1 LTEQQ
6 TLGAPVE
13 YAGKALHSGVPVSMR
28 LLPAP
33 ANTGIIFRRIDLP
46 GKPEI
51 LATVEHIV
59 STNRNTTL
67 GNGTAQVMTV
77 EHLIAA
83 LRGMGV
89 DNAIVEL
96 DAGEIPLGD
105 GSAQAFVD
113 LIKRVGVIKQGV
125 PRQYLRLNKPVWV
138 SRNGSHIIAVPAD
151 ELKIT
156 YTFVTDHPV
165 VGTQFGEY
173 TITADVFGRELAR
186 ARTLVFGRDIE
197 FLQSQGLGRG
207 GDLDCVVIVDDDGY
221 RNSLRYRDEIVRH
234 KILDVVGD
242 MGLLGFLRAHI
253 IAVRSGHEL
262 NRGLMQEILKQR
274 VLDDWSA
281 ER

>member
-1 LTEQQ
+1 MTEQQ

-96 DAGEIPLGD
+96 DAGEIP
-105 GSAQAFVD
+105 SVTAA
-113 LIKRVGVIKQGV
+113 
-125 PRQYLRLNKPVWV
+125 PRLLSISSKGGYHQTGCT
-138 SRNGSHIIAVPAD
+138 SAVPPA
-151 ELKIT
+151 K
-156 YTFVTDHPV
+156 
-165 VGTQFGEY
+165 
-173 TITADVFGRELAR
+173 
-186 ARTLVFGRDIE
+186 
-197 FLQSQGLGRG
+197 
-207 GDLDCVVIVDDDGY
+207 
-221 RNSLRYRDEIVRH
+221 
-234 KILDVVGD
+234 
-242 MGLLGFLRAHI
+242 
-253 IAVRSGHEL
+253 
-262 NRGLMQEILKQR
+262 
-274 VLDDWSA
+274 
-281 ER
+281 

>member
-1 LTEQQ
+1 
-6 TLGAPVE
+6 
-13 YAGKALHSGVPVSMR
+13 M
-28 LLPAP
+28 
-33 ANTGIIFRRIDLP
+33 
-46 GKPEI
+46 
-51 LATVEHIV
+51 
-59 STNRNTTL
+59 
-67 GNGTAQVMTV
+67 
-77 EHLIAA
+77 
-83 LRGMGV
+83 
-89 DNAIVEL
+89 
-96 DAGEIPLGD
+96 
-105 GSAQAFVD
+105 
-113 LIKRVGVIKQGV
+113 
-125 PRQYLRLNKPVWV
+125 
-138 SRNGSHIIAVPAD
+138 
-151 ELKIT
+151 KIT

-197 FLQSQGLGRG
+197 FLQSQGLGWG

>member
-1 LTEQQ
+1 MTEQQ

-13 YAGKALHSGVPVSMR
+13 YAGKALHSGVPVFMR

-33 ANTGIIFRRIDLP
+33 ADTGIIFRRIDLP

-51 LATVEHIV
+51 PATVEHIV

-67 GNGTAQVMTV
+67 GNGGAQVMTV
-77 EHLIAA
+77 EHLMAA
-83 LRGMGV
+83 LRGMGI
-89 DNAIVEL
+89 DNAVVEL

-105 GSAQAFVD
+105 GSAQIFVE
-113 LIKRVGVIKQGV
+113 LVCKAGIIKQGV
-125 PRQYLRLNKPVWV
+125 PRRYLRLKNPVWV
-138 SRNGSHIIAVPAD
+138 SRNGSHMIAVPAD

-173 TITADVFGRELAR
+173 SITADVFGRELAG
-186 ARTLVFGRDIE
+186 ARTLVFGKDIE
-197 FLQSQGLGRG
+197 FLRSQGLGRG

-242 MGLLGFLRAHI
+242 MGLLGFLHAHI

-262 NRGLMQEILKQR
+262 NKGLMQEILRQR
-274 VLDDWSA
+274 VSEDGSA
-281 ER
+281 DR

>member
-1 LTEQQ
+1 
-6 TLGAPVE
+6 
-13 YAGKALHSGVPVSMR
+13 MR

-33 ANTGIIFRRIDLP
+33 AHTGIVFRRTDLP
-46 GKPEI
+46 GEPEI
-51 LATVEHIV
+51 PATVEHIV

-67 GNGTAQVMTV
+67 GNGVAQVMTV

-83 LRGMGV
+83 LRGMGI
-89 DNAIVEL
+89 DNVIVEL

-105 GSAQAFVD
+105 GSAQTFVD
-113 LIKRVGVIKQGV
+113 ILQKAGLSKQAV
-125 PRQYLRLNKPVWV
+125 PRRYFRLHKAVWV
-138 SRNGSHIIAVPAD
+138 SKNGSHMIALPAE

-173 TITADVFGRELAR
+173 TITETVFERELAK

-197 FLQSQGLGRG
+197 CLQQQGLGRG
-207 GDLDCVVIVDDDGY
+207 GDLDCVVIVDDEGY
-221 RNSLRYRDEIVRH
+221 RNALRYEDEIVRH

-253 IAVRSGHEL
+253 FAVRSGHRL
-262 NRGLMQEILKQR
+262 NKGLMQEIRKHSNLTIGVGNR
-274 VLDDWSA
+274 
-281 ER
+281 